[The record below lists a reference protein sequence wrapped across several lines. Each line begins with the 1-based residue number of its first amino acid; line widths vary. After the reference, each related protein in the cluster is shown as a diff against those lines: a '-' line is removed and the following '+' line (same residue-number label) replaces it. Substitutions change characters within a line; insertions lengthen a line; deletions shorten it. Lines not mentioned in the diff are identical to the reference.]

1 MTVALVLVGGAL
13 GAPLRYLTDL
23 LVRSRL
29 DSLLPWGT
37 WCVNVAGSFALG
49 VVAAAVSLNGAPGWL
64 LTLLGT
70 GLCGSLTTFSTFG
83 YETLRLVEEGF
94 WRAAALYVGISL
106 SVGLLACAAGW
117 QVVAVQ

>member
-23 LVRSRL
+23 LVRSRV

-37 WCVNVAGSFALG
+37 WCVNMVGSFVLG
-49 VVAAAVSLNGAPGWL
+49 VVAAAVTLHGAPGWL
-64 LTLLGT
+64 STLVGT

-83 YETLRLVEEGF
+83 YETLRLLDDGF
-94 WRAAALYVGISL
+94 WRAAASYVALSL
-106 SVGLLACAAGW
+106 SAGLLACAAGW
-117 QVVAVQ
+117 AVVAVQ